1 MIVYRTTVT
10 KDDKVIAMFHSD
22 DLTEANDKA
31 HAVAE
36 SGAVVTIT
44 TVVQAVD
51 GEWEDTSEDN
61 LVLRYLYATPND
73 ISSEGI
79 VTGKQ
84 LHHFLQLHE
93 LYH

>member
-1 MIVYRTTVT
+1 MVVFRTTVM
-10 KDDKVIAMFHSD
+10 KDDKVIAQFHSH

-73 ISSEGI
+73 ISYWGS
-79 VTGKQ
+79 
-84 LHHFLQLHE
+84 
-93 LYH
+93 

>member
-51 GEWEDTSEDN
+51 GEWEDTGDDN

-73 ISSEGI
+73 ISYWGS
-79 VTGKQ
+79 
-84 LHHFLQLHE
+84 
-93 LYH
+93 

>member
-10 KDDKVIAMFHSD
+10 KDDKVIAQFHSD

-51 GEWEDTSEDN
+51 GEWEDTSDEN
-61 LVLRYLYATPND
+61 LVLRYLYATTND
-73 ISSEGI
+73 ISYWGS
-79 VTGKQ
+79 
-84 LHHFLQLHE
+84 
-93 LYH
+93 

>member
-73 ISSEGI
+73 ISYWGS
-79 VTGKQ
+79 
-84 LHHFLQLHE
+84 
-93 LYH
+93 

>member
-10 KDDKVIAMFHSD
+10 KDDKVIARFHSD

-73 ISSEGI
+73 ISYWGS
-79 VTGKQ
+79 
-84 LHHFLQLHE
+84 
-93 LYH
+93 

>member
-10 KDDKVIAMFHSD
+10 KGDEVMVQFHSH

-73 ISSEGI
+73 ISYWGS
-79 VTGKQ
+79 
-84 LHHFLQLHE
+84 
-93 LYH
+93 

>member
-10 KDDKVIAMFHSD
+10 KDDKVIAQFHSD

-73 ISSEGI
+73 ISYWGS
-79 VTGKQ
+79 
-84 LHHFLQLHE
+84 
-93 LYH
+93 